1 MPETKHTPMC
11 RESWIQMLKGHKAEC
26 YMHLARY
33 PVECGLLSLM
43 VLSLAVCQT
52 TSTRDKQGVHAA
64 SRCQVTLPNGS
75 QPPTDMLSGPQ
86 MHGNG
91 KLWVA
96 LPADGILYVT
106 KDPNGEL
113 GAKLPWWRGAHGKL
127 VIEGHKIGVPEETFR
142 SYVPGGYGDTGFQST
157 GVYFRSTGCWQIV
170 GKIGSSE
177 LQFTEQVELLK

>member
-1 MPETKHTPMC
+1 
-11 RESWIQMLKGHKAEC
+11 
-26 YMHLARY
+26 MHIVKNAFQ
-33 PVECGLLSLM
+33 CGLLTLILFI
-43 VLSLAVCQT
+43 VADCQKRNT
-52 TSTRDKQGVHAA
+52 QGNQKTPADVE
-64 SRCQVTLPNGS
+64 CTVTKPNDS

-113 GAKLPWWRGAHGKL
+113 GAKLPWWRGIHGKL
-127 VIEGHKIGVPEETFR
+127 AIEGHQVGAPEETLR

-177 LQFTEQVELLK
+177 LQFTVQVELLK